1 MAFSKNET
9 VERMII
15 NIRPSRQQDVKNV
28 CLLKPCGGCG
38 SMDHSL
44 IEIKSQGRTR
54 SGRIVYGYGC
64 PMVQV
69 DDLYTMNARNSED
82 KLNISFYLSTKKCI
96 SQCGNN
102 ISLLEQVILEL
113 DDSIIGKSDLIGKFK
128 EILQQ
133 HCEEVKNQQT
143 RQENL
148 LYDDLLSTPCVLCAQ
163 PDHTMLVEEE
173 SRSRGKAL
181 MYNCPIAYYTDW
193 ESTHREQPDEIYRV
207 CPSKLAEKCNY
218 YQMDVI
224 KACTD
229 MVTNNHNRT
238 MTRNLS
244 EVQLESLKICE
255 KKRPGFCITRCE
267 GIGTN
272 QLGEKDN
279 EGHSYSN

>member
-15 NIRPSRQQDVKNV
+15 NIRPSRQQDVKEM

-44 IEIKSQGRTR
+44 LEIKSQGRTR
-54 SGRIVYGYGC
+54 SGRIVYGYKC
-64 PMVQV
+64 PIVQV
-69 DDLYTMNARNSED
+69 DDLYTTNARNSED
-82 KLNISFYLSTKKCI
+82 ELNISFYLSTKKCI
-96 SQCGNN
+96 SQCGND
-102 ISLLEQVILEL
+102 ILMLEQVIQEL
-113 DDSIIGKSDLIGKFK
+113 DNSIIGESDLIGKFK

-133 HCEEVKNQQT
+133 HCEEMKKQQI
-143 RQENL
+143 RQRNL
-148 LYDDLLSTPCVLCAQ
+148 LYVNLLSIPCSLCAQ
-163 PDHTMLVEEE
+163 PDHTMLAEKI
-173 SRSRGKAL
+173 SRSKSRTL
-181 MYNCPIAYYTDW
+181 IYNCPIAYYTDW
-193 ESTHREQPDEIYRV
+193 ESTHREQPDEIYRI

-224 KACTD
+224 KAYTD
-229 MVTNNHNRT
+229 MVANNHSRT
-238 MTRNLS
+238 MTRNLR

-255 KKRPGFCITRCE
+255 EKRPGFCITRCE

-272 QLGEKDN
+272 QSGEKDN

>member
-15 NIRPSRQQDVKNV
+15 NIRPSRQQDVKEM

-44 IEIKSQGRTR
+44 LEIKSQGRTR
-54 SGRIVYGYGC
+54 SGRIAYGYKC

-69 DDLYTMNARNSED
+69 DDLYPTNARYSED
-82 KLNISFYLSTKKCI
+82 RLNISFYLSTKKCI

-102 ISLLEQVILEL
+102 ISLLEQVIQEL
-113 DDSIIGKSDLIGKFK
+113 DNSIIGKSDLIGKFK

-133 HCEEVKNQQT
+133 HCEEMKKQQT
-143 RQENL
+143 RQRDL
-148 LYDDLLSTPCVLCAQ
+148 LYDNLLSIPCSLCAQ
-163 PDHTMLVEEE
+163 PDHTMLAEKI
-173 SRSRGKAL
+173 SRSRGRTL
-181 MYNCPIAYYTDW
+181 IYNCPIAYYIDW
-193 ESTHREQPDEIYRV
+193 ESTYRELPDEIYRV

-224 KACTD
+224 KAYTD
-229 MVTNNHNRT
+229 MVINNHSRT

-255 KKRPGFCITRCE
+255 EKRPGFCITRCE

-272 QLGEKDN
+272 QSGEKDN